1 MNWTIQ
7 VINIPPPVNNLPQF
21 VGSWPDT
28 VTVYRDSTY
37 SWDFLFQ
44 DIDGDTLFTIPGD
57 IGVPGLTLLPGSGVG
72 EVTAIVT
79 GNPTDTGWYTALVSV
94 RDEHGGQGQLQFT
107 VHVDFVTGV
116 ESGPGIPT
124 EYALSQNYPN
134 PFNPVTVI
142 RYELPNTSLVQ
153 LVVYDLIGQEV
164 TTLVNEELPPGR
176 YETQFLGSNLPS
188 GVYFYQLRAGTH
200 FETKKMVLQK

>member
-1 MNWTIQ
+1 M
-7 VINIPPPVNNLPQF
+7 
-21 VGSWPDT
+21 
-28 VTVYRDSTY
+28 
-37 SWDFLFQ
+37 FQ

-72 EVTAIVT
+72 EVTATVT

-94 RDEHGGQGQLQFT
+94 RDEHGAQGQLQFT

-116 ESGPGIPT
+116 EPIPGLPT
-124 EYALSQNYPN
+124 DYELSQNYPN
-134 PFNPVTVI
+134 PFNPVTII
-142 RYELPNTSLVQ
+142 RYALPNTSLVQ

-188 GVYFYQLRAGTH
+188 GVYFYQLRAGTYL
-200 FETKKMVLQK
+200 ETKKMVLQK